1 MEQSICKSDLG
12 DGWIWVIYVLNL
24 ECSHGVYEGNINQL
38 GEVDRLCIY
47 VYLHALP
54 LLWEISIKRVLL
66 HHLHPLQG
74 TACTPVQMW
83 KHTHQ
88 PDNTRWIPVFNI
100 SPGPQ
105 GIGRCLQYQLWMG

>member
-54 LLWEISIKRVLL
+54 LLS
-66 HHLHPLQG
+66 
-74 TACTPVQMW
+74 
-83 KHTHQ
+83 
-88 PDNTRWIPVFNI
+88 
-100 SPGPQ
+100 
-105 GIGRCLQYQLWMG
+105 